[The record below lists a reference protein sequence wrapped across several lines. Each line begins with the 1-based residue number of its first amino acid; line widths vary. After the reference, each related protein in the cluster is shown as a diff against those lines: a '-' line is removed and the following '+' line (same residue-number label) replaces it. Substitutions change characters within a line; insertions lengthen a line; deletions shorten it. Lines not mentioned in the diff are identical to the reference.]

1 MCNKLKWQNYLNSRL
16 TIINFDDEKIY
27 SYLQLLTRTGLRV
40 WLEWR
45 KNIYHV
51 LFLNLNWHFNPH
63 FTKVIPELLFKKTS
77 NTCQLTESMQLK
89 WKIVSHINILKE
101 RLIKQK
107 PKIKKQRMNCFLIK
121 NGTILESIERSTEE
135 RASCLP

>member
-1 MCNKLKWQNYLNSRL
+1 MRNKLKWQNYKNSRL

-63 FTKVIPELLFKKTS
+63 FTKVTPELFK
-77 NTCQLTESMQLK
+77 NQQHMPINCVHATEMKNFAAHQHL
-89 WKIVSHINILKE
+89 
-101 RLIKQK
+101 
-107 PKIKKQRMNCFLIK
+107 KIKTNQAKTKKSERARNELFPHK
-121 NGTILESIERSTEE
+121 NRTIMKTRETKVNRG
-135 RASCLP
+135 ASCLS